1 MSTAELLCA
10 LFALQIDVIAR
21 DQLQLVA
28 ASPAGTRDRARPPAP
43 GARRPGIGQAGESSE
58 PDEDAPGPLR

>member
-1 MSTAELLCA
+1 VSTAEVLCA

-28 ASPAGTRDRARPPAP
+28 ASPAGTRDRAR
-43 GARRPGIGQAGESSE
+43 RPGIGQAGESSE